1 MVFTPFFGDPSG
13 FQPLTGGMA
22 LLTHGQDALRSGRP
36 LPTGA
41 NFPPAA
47 HSAPERVA

>member
-1 MVFTPFFGDPSG
+1 MVFTPFFDGPSG

-22 LLTHGQDALRSGRP
+22 LLTHGQGALRPSRP

-47 HSAPERVA
+47 YSAPERVA